1 MIVNCTTSS
10 TSARA
15 MLLSLLSCSVRCHHS
30 PMCRS
35 STLIIPMYI
44 CCILIFSSLVMIH
57 AGLCHTR
64 HTRHASVTHFRPIS
78 GNIVEV
84 TLVTPPKHVYN
95 SHTKETYF
103 P

>member
-1 MIVNCTTSS
+1 MLDSIEANLITNHEDLELMTWLGQLEMYEANQYLHDLSR
-10 TSARA
+10 SAPG
-15 MLLSLLSCSVRCHHS
+15 CV
-30 PMCRS
+30 
-35 STLIIPMYI
+35 
-44 CCILIFSSLVMIH
+44 
-57 AGLCHTR
+57 TR

-84 TLVTPPKHVYN
+84 PLVTPPIMYIN